1 MNNNRYTQLEKDGR
15 FCKKTDAQ
23 IEKKCGRCYTKQE
36 HRWRKYCLEV
46 PICDV
51 RDTKLILAS
60 RDEKKKTEKTVE
72 DTFCP
77 FIFIDVRLQAK
88 KYISFFLSFTFKGK
102 KLLLRKRFL

>member
-1 MNNNRYTQLEKDGR
+1 MED
-15 FCKKTDAQ
+15 FVKKTDAQ

-88 KYISFFLSFTFKGK
+88 STFLSFFLLHLKEK

>member
-1 MNNNRYTQLEKDGR
+1 MED
-15 FCKKTDAQ
+15 FVKKTDAQ

-88 KYISFFLSFTFKGK
+88 KYISFFLSFFLSFTFKGKK

>member
-1 MNNNRYTQLEKDGR
+1 
-15 FCKKTDAQ
+15 
-23 IEKKCGRCYTKQE
+23 
-36 HRWRKYCLEV
+36 LEV

-60 RDEKKKTEKTVE
+60 RDEKKKMEKTVE

-77 FIFIDVRLQAK
+77 FIFIDVRLQAE

-102 KLLLRKRFL
+102 KTFVKEKILVNKRRMRMGKNPDTSEIIGRHFSEK